1 MENWNYTL
9 PIPQPIWDSQKDWNQ
24 TLLTKFNMLCVGIH
38 TEIVIKVP
46 QKLKS
51 LIDSLEFYNPLTN
64 KIGSR
69 FIVEFVESDNNIIYV
84 GESEL
89 EVENFEMNANY
100 NV

>member
-1 MENWNYTL
+1 MEKWNYKL
-9 PIPQPIWDSQKDWNQ
+9 PIPQPIWDVQKDWNQ

-38 TEIVIKVP
+38 TKKVIKVP
-46 QKLKS
+46 RKLKS

-84 GESEL
+84 GEPEL
-89 EVENFEMNANY
+89 EIENIKMNVN
-100 NV
+100 